1 MKYVATLWQGIGKGV
16 RKKRTKKREKAKSQ
30 NSEKKREAM
39 LKKWD
44 KAFVAFAKAN
54 GIDIPKKK
62 QRKKMWKTLF
72 RHLGRIVGI
81 TKGAYIMAEEILS
94 KNGLKQYRLIIIE
107 NGKEVSFNCI
117 SEEGFDRLH
126 DQAKRIAQDL
136 DTTKSDLGTKQ
147 GELEAAQDELGKAK
161 NALQAKEQEL
171 ETLRKDFGED
181 LLACYKELPQSFR
194 ASLNLTESN
203 PAFILGIRDKLPT
216 VHKNMSEMAQ
226 RSHKNG
232 QSLESQELQSLRV
245 FIEKLWEFLGKMGYV
260 YERIET
266 QEGERFDTA
275 KHIAVNDKV
284 SGTID
289 KVLLQGFKK
298 GDTLKSLVVIKE

>member
-54 GIDIPKKK
+54 GIDIPQKK

-147 GELEAAQDELGKAK
+147 GELEAAQGQLGKAK

-171 ETLRKDFGED
+171 EKLRKDFGED

-245 FIEKLWEFLGKMGYV
+245 FIEKLWEFLSKMGYV

>member
-1 MKYVATLWQGIGKGV
+1 
-16 RKKRTKKREKAKSQ
+16 
-30 NSEKKREAM
+30 
-39 LKKWD
+39 
-44 KAFVAFAKAN
+44 
-54 GIDIPKKK
+54 
-62 QRKKMWKTLF
+62 
-72 RHLGRIVGI
+72 
-81 TKGAYIMAEEILS
+81 MAEEILS

-107 NGKEVSFNCI
+107 NGKEVSFNFI

-136 DTTKSDLGTKQ
+136 DTTKSDLSTKQ
-147 GELEAAQDELGKAK
+147 GELEAAQDQLGKAK

-181 LLACYKELPQSFR
+181 LLACYKELPQSFC
-194 ASLNLTESN
+194 ASLNLTESS

-232 QSLESQELQSLRV
+232 QSPESQELQSLRV
-245 FIEKLWEFLGKMGYV
+245 FIEKLWEFLSKMGYV

-298 GDTLKSLVVIKE
+298 GDTLKSLVIIKE